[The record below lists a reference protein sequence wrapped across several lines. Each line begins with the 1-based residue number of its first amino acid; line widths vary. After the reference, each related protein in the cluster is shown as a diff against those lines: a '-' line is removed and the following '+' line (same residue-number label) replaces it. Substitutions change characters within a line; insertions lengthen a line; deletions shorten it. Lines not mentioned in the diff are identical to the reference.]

1 MLVVAQH
8 EGDVLTI
15 GDDIRILVTRVR
27 GGTVKMSI
35 DAPAHVAIVR
45 VPATE
50 LVARPEPIVEVLP
63 AYVTTRGSRPGSR

>member
-8 EGDVLTI
+8 EGDVITI
-15 GDDIRILVTRVR
+15 GDDIRILITRVR

-45 VPATE
+45 IPGLIPE
-50 LVARPEPIVEVLP
+50 ERPEPIIEVLP
-63 AYVTTRGSRPGSR
+63 AYVTTRRARPGWR

>member
-8 EGDVLTI
+8 EGDVITI
-15 GDDIRILVTRVR
+15 GDDIRILITRVR

-45 VPATE
+45 VPVAE
-50 LVARPEPIVEVLP
+50 LAERPEPIVEVLP
-63 AYVTTRGSRPGSR
+63 AYVTTRRGRPGSR